1 MTRLA
6 KDSGDIAQEAAE
18 WVIRCD
24 RGLSVEEKVAFEAWT
39 EADPKH
45 RAEFARVASSWK
57 SLERLAPS
65 PGLSA
70 EADAI
75 VFRAQARRNRR
86 HRIAVMAG
94 GLLATAAVIVFG
106 YFVMVR
112 PTPPAAENIKVI
124 ASTSHDITL
133 PDGSIATL
141 NGDSRIEIDYTPGER
156 RIRLVKGEALFK
168 VVKDPNRP
176 FYVTAGPVTVR
187 AVGTAFN
194 VRMGAAAVEVL
205 VTEGKVRVNNNVDGS
220 SLLPPALAH
229 DEPVSSALAEGVLIA
244 GQRVVVELAAVV
256 DVCAQARVA
265 TVAPAE
271 VERSLAW
278 QSTQLVF
285 NDTPLNEVVA
295 AFNRYNQRQL
305 VVGDNPLN
313 SRKITG
319 VFRADNLDGFTRL
332 LEAGVDVKAEP
343 RGDRE
348 TVLRAGH

>member
-6 KDSGDIAQEAAE
+6 EHFRDISQEAAE

-24 RGLSVEEKVAFEAWT
+24 RGLSVEEKIAFEVWSET
-39 EADPKH
+39 DPKH

-57 SLERLAPS
+57 SLDRLAPS
-65 PGLSA
+65 PNLSA

-75 VFRAQARRNRR
+75 VFRARVRRARR
-86 HRIAVMAG
+86 HRITVMAG
-94 GLLATAAVIVFG
+94 GLLATAAVLAFG
-106 YFVMVR
+106 YFTLVR
-112 PTPPAAENIKVI
+112 PPPPVAENIQVI
-124 ASTSHDITL
+124 ACTSHEVSL
-133 PDGSIATL
+133 PDGSVATL
-141 NGDSRIEIDYTPGER
+141 NGDSRIEIDYTPSER
-156 RIRLVKGEALFK
+156 RIRLVQGEAHFK
-168 VVKDPNRP
+168 VVKDPDRP
-176 FYVTAGPVTVR
+176 FYVTAGPLTVR

-205 VTEGKVRVNNNVDGS
+205 VTEGKVRVNNNADGS
-220 SLLPPALAH
+220 SLLPPTPAH
-229 DEPVSSALAEGVLIA
+229 DEPVGSTLTEGVLIA

-285 NDTPLNEVVA
+285 NDTPLNEVVT

-305 VVGDNPLN
+305 IVGDNQLN

-343 RGDRE
+343 HGDRE
-348 TVLRAGH
+348 TVLRAGR